1 MTGRAVVVTGLG
13 PVTPIGVGRHD
24 FWQAQLKGVSGIRTI
39 TRFDPAGFPVRI
51 AGEVDLPADL
61 APGRREERSTDRCTH
76 LALAAARL
84 AVEDASLDL
93 AAEDRDRV
101 GVALGTGAGGA
112 GSWETNARLLETAG
126 PNRIGVRSVVM
137 SMANSSAS
145 HIALTFGITGPATSV
160 VSACAS
166 GGEALVAAYQM
177 IVTGEADVVLA
188 GGAEA
193 PVTPLL
199 LGGFART
206 GALSTLND
214 EPERAS
220 RPFDA
225 DRAGFVLAEAAAV
238 LVLESA
244 EHARARGAEVLATL
258 SGYGRSSDAHHVTSP
273 HPEGAGA
280 ARAIRAALR
289 SAGWSPDDVDHV
301 NAHGTGTRF
310 NDAAEAKALRAVLG
324 EAADRTP
331 VSATKS
337 MTGHSLGAAGAVEA
351 VACVQAM
358 LHGQIPPIVNLDAVD
373 PACGLDVVRAQPR
386 AAALRTA
393 LSSSFAFG
401 GHNVVLAFGAA
412 GSGR

>member
-1 MTGRAVVVTGLG
+1 MTGREVVVTGLG
-13 PVTPIGVGRHD
+13 PVTPIGVGRQE
-24 FWQAQLKGVSGIRTI
+24 FWRAQLAGVSGVRTV

-51 AGEVDLPADL
+51 AGEVDLPAAL
-61 APGRREERSTDRCTH
+61 APGSREERSTDRCTH

-101 GVALGTGAGGA
+101 GVVLGTGAGGA
-112 GSWETNARLLETAG
+112 GGWETNARLLETSG
-126 PNRIGVRSVVM
+126 PNRIAARSVVM

-145 HIALTFGITGPATSV
+145 HIALSCGITGPSTSV

-166 GGEALVAAYQM
+166 GGEALIGAHQM
-177 IVTGEADVVLA
+177 IASGEADVVLA

-199 LGGFART
+199 LAGFART
-206 GALSTLND
+206 GALSARND
-214 EPERAS
+214 EPGRAS

-225 DRAGFVLAEAAAV
+225 DRAGFVLAEGAAV
-238 LVLESA
+238 LILESA
-244 EHARARGAEVLATL
+244 EHARARGAEVLARL

-280 ARAIRAALR
+280 ARAMRAALR
-289 SAGWSPDDVDHV
+289 SAGWSAADIGYV
-301 NAHGTGTRF
+301 NAHGTGTRY
-310 NDAAEAKALRAVLG
+310 NDAAEAKALHAVLG
-324 EAADRTP
+324 EAAARTP

-351 VACVQAM
+351 VVCVQAL
-358 LHGQIPPIVNLDAVD
+358 LHGCVPPTVNLDAVD
-373 PACGLDVVRAQPR
+373 PGFGLDVVGAEPR
-386 AAALRTA
+386 EVRLGTA
-393 LSSSFAFG
+393 LSNSFAFG
-401 GHNVVLAFGAA
+401 GHNVVLAFGA
-412 GSGR
+412 GGV